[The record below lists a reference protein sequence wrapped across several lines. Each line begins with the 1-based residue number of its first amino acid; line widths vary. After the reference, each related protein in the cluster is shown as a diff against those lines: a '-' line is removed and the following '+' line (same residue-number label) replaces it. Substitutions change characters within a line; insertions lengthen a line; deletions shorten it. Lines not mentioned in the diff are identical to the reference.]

1 MEGLGCADRHERDQF
16 MSKFLGVLLVSACL
30 VLVPL
35 RGGAEPI
42 TLTILGI
49 KAALAFLGGKA
60 AIAYGVTKF
69 VVVKGGLVVMKK
81 TTVMLPSGAAV
92 GVVAFSAAAFK
103 ATLAEAGVTGLTD
116 DTVKILAPEVLA
128 DYEAGHKSYRV
139 NACRSL
145 TDGKILV
152 LPRGASCGE
161 MRPVAMS
168 LELGKFVTFER

>member
-1 MEGLGCADRHERDQF
+1 LT
-16 MSKFLGVLLVSACL
+16 
-30 VLVPL
+30 PL
-35 RGGAEPI
+35 QGGAEPI

-49 KAALAFLGGKA
+49 KAALAYIGGKA

-81 TTVMLPSGAAV
+81 TTVMLPSGPVV
-92 GVVAFSAAAFK
+92 GVIAVSAAAFRS
-103 ATLAEAGVTGLTD
+103 TLAEAGVTGVTD

-128 DYEAGHKSYRV
+128 DYEAGLKSYRV
-139 NACRSL
+139 NACRNH
-145 TDGKILV
+145 DGKVLV

-168 LELGKFVTFER
+168 LDLGKFVAFEK